1 MSTQEIYIKIKEF
14 YNSDLNNKKSI
25 LNSSYK
31 IISINLLENKENK
44 SCYINLNENINLNN
58 NLYKILFFNQ
68 NTGESFITQLND
80 LENFRVNK
88 KSLTL
93 KLKNNKT
100 INFKL

>member
-58 NLYKILFFNQ
+58 NLYNILFFNQ